1 MPSMYSDIPDRNS
14 PFITDSQIND
24 MLFGIGSGMATSES
38 GFVRGFGT
46 AMAGVAGQK
55 IRERER
61 MQTRE
66 ERLADLAMIEES
78 KIRAEGRAE
87 EAQIRQEGRA
97 ESAQVRQ
104 EGRAEEAQIRQ
115 EGRALDLADEQRRR
129 DKAYFAG
136 QRFSGIS
143 RGLKPPSKPSAT
155 DDSFFKWL
163 SRTLGSAKLQ
173 FAGKPPIDPYR
184 DIVQN
189 RIKNFSP
196 EPIDPYAFFSE

>member
-1 MPSMYSDIPDRNS
+1 MPSMYSDIPDQNS
-14 PFITDSQIND
+14 PFITESQIND
-24 MLFGIGSGMATSES
+24 MLFGIGSGMASSES

-66 ERLADLAMIEES
+66 DRLADLAMIEES
-78 KIRAEGRAE
+78 KIRA
-87 EAQIRQEGRA
+87 
-97 ESAQVRQ
+97 

-136 QRFSGIS
+136 QSFSGIS

-189 RIKNFSP
+189 RIRNFSP
-196 EPIDPYAFFSE
+196 EPMNQYE